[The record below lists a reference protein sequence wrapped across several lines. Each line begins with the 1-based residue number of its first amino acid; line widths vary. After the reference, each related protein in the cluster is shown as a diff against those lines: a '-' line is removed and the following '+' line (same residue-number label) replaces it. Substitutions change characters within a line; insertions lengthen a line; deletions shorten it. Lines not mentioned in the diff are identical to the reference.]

1 MDSLSKS
8 LKFSLMSVSES
19 TTEPLNTGGILPF
32 SLQPG
37 LDDPTR
43 YRTPSPF
50 GSLGKRYQKIDSQI
64 RTPPHKKVTIPKDNP
79 IAHKCDGLHD
89 SFQANKS
96 EDLASSHEA
105 EGRKVLIGPMPVQ
118 AFIDEFLPPTTEQMP
133 DPARAFDEVPASVKD
148 EKDIY
153 EPLTKAINEH
163 GYCSS
168 VQFCITADIA
178 EREKSGRGALKPD
191 VCGYT
196 RKDAKRMK
204 RMKRKAKEKK
214 SHHSNK
220 TAVKYES
227 NLGLSE
233 LFIEIKRRHDPI
245 CEHDSH
251 DEENRA
257 LSKSFFACDNH
268 LDGNNL
274 NPHNDPANAQE
285 ERRNF
290 GQNVAYASE
299 NCARQHRMFSF
310 SVMVIGTRARFFR
323 WDRAGAIVTEAFDYK
338 QYPELLCEFLWRF
351 HLANPVQRGFDPT
364 VTTASKAEEK
374 LFKKLIREHV
384 GLQLG
389 ISDAKSKKLD
399 EGLKQHY
406 EPDKVTK
413 VEVYKRG
420 QSTPDFY
427 LVSVPQK
434 SPLSAAGEST
444 RAYWAVKL
452 QGRNKGVVKFLKDGW
467 RITVD
472 DAAVEGD
479 IYDEMM
485 REKVDNICDLESY
498 GDVPEFEQETD
509 QELSDEAD
517 SNDVTEVGS
526 DPYTAQATRTD
537 EFIDAG
543 WVCDCLKKYLKM
555 RVVKRIHCRLVLKQ
569 AGYPL
574 KTFTGSRELFGATE
588 DALKALDSAYERCGR
603 IHRDVS
609 LENILIYR
617 DTPSGRRRGL
627 LIDWAT
633 SAVKDRPIAP
643 MTYFRTASWAFVS
656 GRILNENGS
665 ELQTREDDM
674 ESLFYVV
681 MYASLRWLPHNNVL
695 DLGFW
700 MFSFFDEVERDT
712 DGQELG
718 GNRKL
723 LTQANAGAKFFEKFR
738 FTNKYIHLWFKAGYN
753 HLKTLHDQLP
763 NSGNWTIDTLKEMT
777 NVAYEGLC
785 QQEGT
790 LHDRFEHRVSDYFIE
805 SEAKKVPRGT
815 HTSRS
820 RNVDRGLQR
829 PADKRPISNA
839 AITVERR
846 KDLQGPATKQVRL
859 DPEGRRDI
867 FPDASDDRQEGTS
880 ASKES
885 TSRRQHLTVP
895 VGTDRIGRV
904 RQKTRRQE
912 TRGVAPS
919 DHHPGA
925 RRSHRLAEMGVGQ
938 GS

>member
-1 MDSLSKS
+1 MDA
-8 LKFSLMSVSES
+8 SEAI
-19 TTEPLNTGGILPF
+19 TEPLNTDDILPF
-32 SLQPG
+32 SLQSG
-37 LDDPTR
+37 SDDPAC
-43 YRTPSPF
+43 YRTPSPS
-50 GSLGKRYQKIDSQI
+50 GSLGKRYGKIASRI
-64 RTPPHKKVTIPKDNP
+64 RTPQHKKVTIAKDNP

-105 EGRKVLIGPMPVQ
+105 EGRKVLIGPMPVKE
-118 AFIDEFLPPTTEQMP
+118 FIDEFLPPATEQMP
-133 DPARAFDEVPASVKD
+133 DPSGAFDKVPASVKD

-153 EPLTKAINEH
+153 DPLTKAINEH
-163 GYCSS
+163 GRCPS

-178 EREKSGRGALKPD
+178 EKEKSGRGALKPD

-204 RMKRKAKEKK
+204 RKKRKAKGKK
-214 SHHSNK
+214 KHRSNK

-233 LFIEIKRRHDPI
+233 LFVEIKRHHDPI

-251 DEENRA
+251 DEENRK

-268 LDGNNL
+268 LDGNNQ
-274 NPHNDPANAQE
+274 NPHNDPASAQE

-338 QYPELLCEFLWRF
+338 EYPELLCEFLWRF

-452 QGRNKGVVKFLKDGW
+452 QGQNKGVVKFLKDGW

-472 DAAVEGD
+472 GAALEGD
-479 IYDEMM
+479 VYDEMM
-485 REKVDNICDLESY
+485 REEVDNICDLESY
-498 GDVPEFEQETD
+498 GDVPEFEQEASDTE
-509 QELSDEAD
+509 QELSDEELLAGDRPD
-517 SNDVTEVGS
+517 SNDVIGMGPNS
-526 DPYTAQATRTD
+526 YAAQSTKTN
-537 EFIDAG
+537 EFINAE
-543 WVCDCLKKYLKM
+543 WACDCLQKDLGM
-555 RVVKRIHCRLVLKQ
+555 RIVKRIHYRIVLKQ
-569 AGYPL
+569 AGYTL
-574 KTFTGSRELFGATE
+574 KTFTGSRELFGAVKNV
-588 DALKALDSAYERCGR
+588 LKALDSAYKRCRR

-609 LENILIYR
+609 LENIILYR
-617 DTPSGRRRGL
+617 DVPAGCRRGL
-627 LIDWAT
+627 LIDWASST
-633 SAVKDRPIAP
+633 VEDRPIAP

-656 GRILNENGS
+656 GRILNGNGF
-665 ELQTREDDM
+665 ELQTKEDDM
-674 ESLFYVV
+674 ESLFYVA
-681 MYASLRWLPHNNVL
+681 MYSSLRWLPHNDVSN
-695 DLGFW
+695 LGTW
-700 MFSFFDEVERDT
+700 MYAFFDETERDEN
-712 DGQELG
+712 GREHG
-718 GNRKL
+718 GKSKL
-723 LTQANAGAKFFEKFR
+723 LHQSSSGSHFFKKFFFNND
-738 FTNKYIHLWFKAGYN
+738 FIQMWLKAGYN
-753 HLKTLHDQLP
+753 YLETIYKSLDL
-763 NSGNWTIDTLKEMT
+763 GKWTMDNLEEIT

-790 LHDRFEHRVSDYFIE
+790 LNDRFEHCVSDYFIE
-805 SEAKKVPRGT
+805 SKAKDVPRGT

-820 RNVDRGLQR
+820 HNIDRGSQQ
-829 PADKRPISNA
+829 PADRGPSGNAVKRQM
-839 AITVERR
+839 
-846 KDLQGPATKQVRL
+846 DLQGPATKRRRL
-859 DPEGRRDI
+859 DPEGRQDL
-867 FPDASDDRQEGTS
+867 FPDAPDDRQRGTS
-880 ASKES
+880 AYKES
-885 TSRRQHLTVP
+885 SSRRRCRDDLSSADP
-895 VGTDRIGRV
+895 ESSGRT
-904 RQKTRRQE
+904 QLKTRRQE
-912 TRGVAPS
+912 TRGRAS
-919 DHHPGA
+919 SGHHPGA
-925 RRSHRLAEMGVGQ
+925 RRSRRLAGKGVGQ
-938 GS
+938 DIEES